1 MASPVD
7 PSALELVAADKV
19 ELAEL
24 HRAFTAAFADYL
36 IGPFD
41 MQLKQFRPLFLSRQA
56 VELAPSRAALRQGHV
71 LAFAFVAPRP
81 EIGRWRLATMG
92 AVPAARGS
100 GAAPL
105 LLEDFA
111 ARARAAGMAE
121 VELEV
126 FAQNERAV
134 KLYLRHGY
142 AVLHELHGYLAPPLG
157 GAAAEPAGGD
167 IDVVDRDA
175 AFAWIAAE
183 ARPRIAD
190 LPLQVTPAALTAS
203 TSALQAWR
211 RGSAQL
217 VFSELDA
224 QTVAIASLLDWQPA
238 QHDARALAGALRRAY
253 PERQIRVPQL
263 QRLDLGGQAL
273 RDAGFAVQPLHQL
286 LMRCKL

>member
-1 MASPVD
+1 MASPAD
-7 PSALELVAADKV
+7 RPAPELVAADAIP
-19 ELAEL
+19 LADV
-24 HRAFTAAFADYL
+24 HGAFTAAFADYL
-36 IGPFD
+36 IGPFN
-41 MQLKQFRPLFLSRQA
+41 MPIEQFQSLFLARQA
-56 VELAPSRAALRQGHV
+56 VELAASRCARRGSEI

-100 GAAPL
+100 GAAPRL
-105 LLEDFA
+105 LDDFA
-111 ARARAAGMAE
+111 ARAKEAGMAE

-134 KLYLRHGY
+134 RLYERHGY

-157 GAAAEPAGGD
+157 GAAVAPGGG
-167 IDVVDRDA
+167 VEAASRDA
-175 AFAWIAAE
+175 AFAWIE
-183 ARPRIAD
+183 TQARPRVAN
-190 LPLQVTPAALTAS
+190 LPLQVTPAALAAS

-211 RGSAQL
+211 RGTAQL

-224 QTVAIASLLDWQPA
+224 NTVAIASLIDGQPA
-238 QHDARALAGALRRAY
+238 QRDARALAEALRRAY

-263 QRLDLGGQAL
+263 QRIDIGGQAL

-286 LMRCKL
+286 LMRCTL